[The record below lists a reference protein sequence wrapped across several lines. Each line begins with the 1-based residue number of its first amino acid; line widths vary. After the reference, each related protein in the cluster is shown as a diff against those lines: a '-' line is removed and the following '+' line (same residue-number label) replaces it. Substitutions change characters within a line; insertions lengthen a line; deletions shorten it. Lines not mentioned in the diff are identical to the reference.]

1 MVIEASVRFDGC
13 STLKL
18 EVEVDV
24 EVRTDKKA
32 FHAHTSLFHFFTFQF
47 SLLLTFFMPDFNF
60 HAVSKRSN
68 FPS

>member
-1 MVIEASVRFDGC
+1 MDIEASVRFDGC

-32 FHAHTSLFHFFTFQF
+32 FHAHTSRLHFFTFHF
-47 SLLLTFFMPDFNF
+47 SISLLTFFMPHFNF
-60 HAVSKRSN
+60 HAVSKRSV
-68 FPS
+68 